1 MENSLK
7 GLILAAGTIITCVV
21 ITLAFYISREAK
33 QTAANGAQE
42 INKLNTEFAESDK
55 IIYDNAIVSG
65 SEVVNAIKKMAGE
78 KVGVC
83 VETSASSK
91 PVYYGYEFDVSTGK
105 LGDKEG
111 SYVAAETEEGSETYI
126 NPYASFKGTII
137 RDSNDV
143 ITGIRFVQS

>member
-33 QTAANGAQE
+33 QTATNGAQE

-55 IIYDNAIVSG
+55 IIYDNALVSG

-78 KVGVC
+78 KVGVS
-83 VETSASSK
+83 VQTSASTK
-91 PVYYGYEFDVSTGK
+91 AVYYGYAFDVSTGK
-105 LGDKEG
+105 LGDKAG
-111 SYVAAETEEGSETYI
+111 TYTAEEEGSDSYI

>member
-33 QTAANGAQE
+33 QTATNGAQE

-55 IIYDNAIVSG
+55 IIYDNAVVSG
-65 SEVVNAIKKMAGE
+65 SEVVNVIRKMAGE
-78 KVGVC
+78 KVGVS
-83 VETSASSK
+83 VETSAATK

-111 SYVAAETEEGSETYI
+111 SYVAAEVEEGSDAYI
-126 NPYASFKGTII
+126 NPYASFKGTVI